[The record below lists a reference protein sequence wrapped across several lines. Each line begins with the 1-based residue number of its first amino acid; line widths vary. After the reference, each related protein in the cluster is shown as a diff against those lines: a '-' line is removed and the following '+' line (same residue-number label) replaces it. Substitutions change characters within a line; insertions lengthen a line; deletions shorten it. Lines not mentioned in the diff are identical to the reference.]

1 MGVRVRISLPSPVAS
16 RRPSVERP
24 GPSGD
29 RPRPHAEVA
38 QKHIDQDTL
47 QSKVRLL
54 SKLKNGL
61 HVNDPPVW
69 AVFSRVD
76 ADAAAAA
83 EDAPRYGATSGG
95 TRSSDA

>member
-1 MGVRVRISLPSPVAS
+1 MF
-16 RRPSVERP
+16 
-24 GPSGD
+24 
-29 RPRPHAEVA
+29 
-38 QKHIDQDTL
+38 QHIDQDTL